1 MKMFGKLATVFAA
14 FALPTAAS
22 AQDVTESDIEMWRL
36 DCGELVVNNLDAFSD
51 GYLYEGQTK
60 ALTDSCYLI
69 RNGDRYLLWDAGLPS
84 TLIGAPLTVS
94 IFSMSMERSIVD
106 QLRDLDLSSADI
118 DMLGISHYHF
128 DHVGQAADFSSAT
141 LLLNDRDIEAV
152 RNGADT
158 NSTTALAPWLENG
171 GTIETISGDRDVFGD
186 GSVVMLATPGHTPGH
201 SSLLVRLPVTGNI
214 LLSGDLYHFREQIEN
229 RGVPR
234 FNTNRADTLASM
246 ERFLQIDQALDAIIV
261 IQHDQGDVE
270 RLPAFPA
277 SAR

>member
-1 MKMFGKLATVFAA
+1 MKIFGKIAIAVAA
-14 FALPTAAS
+14 IALPS
-22 AQDVTESDIEMWRL
+22 MVSGQEITESDIEMWRL

-84 TLIGAPLTVS
+84 TLVGAPLTIS

-106 QLRDLDLSSADI
+106 QLRDLDLSPADI

-128 DHVGQAADFSSAT
+128 DHVGQAPDFSSAT

-152 RNGADT
+152 RNGADA

-171 GTIETISGDRDVFGD
+171 GTIETISGDHDVFDD
-186 GSVVMLATPGHTPGH
+186 GSVIILATPGHTPGH
-201 SSLLVRLPVTGNI
+201 SALLVRLPVTGNI
-214 LLSGDLYHFREQIEN
+214 LLTGDLYHFREQIEN

-234 FNTNRADTLASM
+234 FNTSRADTLASM
-246 ERFLQIDQALDAIIV
+246 EQFQQIDEALDAIIV
-261 IQHDQGDVE
+261 VQHDPGDIE
-270 RLPAFPA
+270 RLPAFPG